1 MLDNVRVLLDKVVS
15 GERLTEEE
23 GVMLYRRCDL
33 LSLGRA
39 AGLIRRR
46 LHPEG
51 MVTFVV
57 DRNINYTNVCKS
69 ACRFCA
75 FYRHE
80 NDPDAYVLSHGEIMD
95 KIGELV
101 ALGGTQVL
109 IQGGLHP
116 GLKLDYFTDL
126 FRKIKERFQGV
137 HIHSLSP
144 PEIVHLAKTECLSV
158 RDVLVRLKEAGLDSL
173 PGGGAEI
180 LVNRVRQ
187 VISPRK
193 ITWQE
198 WVAVM
203 VTAFELGMF
212 GTATMMFGSVDSPE
226 DRVKHMVRV
235 REVQDQT
242 RGFTAFIPWAYQP
255 GNNELGGKPVA
266 AVEYL
271 RVLALSRI
279 ILDNVRNI
287 QASWV
292 TQGAKIGQIALAF
305 GANDFGGTML
315 EENVVRAAGASY
327 RVEQDEI
334 LRVIRDAGF
343 VPAQRT
349 TDYRIIRV
357 FPH

>member
-1 MLDNVRVLLDKVVS
+1 MNSVNVLLDKVVS
-15 GERLTEEE
+15 GERLSEEE
-23 GVMLYRRCDL
+23 GVALYHNCDL

-39 AGLIRRR
+39 ADLIRRR

-51 MVTFVV
+51 VVTFVV

-69 ACRFCA
+69 ACLFCA
-75 FYRHE
+75 FYRRE
-80 NDPDAYVLSHGEIMD
+80 EDPDAYVLSHEEIMD

-101 ALGGTQVL
+101 AQGGTQVL

-116 GLKLDYFTDL
+116 KLRLDYLTEL
-126 FRKIKERFQGV
+126 FRKIKARFPGV

-144 PEIVHLAKTECLSV
+144 PEIVHLAKTEDLSV
-158 RDVLVRLKEAGLDSL
+158 KDVLLRLKDTGLDSL

-198 WVAVM
+198 WMAVM
-203 VTAFELGMF
+203 VTAFELGLF
-212 GTATMMFGSVDSPE
+212 GTATMMFGSVDTPE
-226 DRVKHMVRV
+226 DRVKHIVRV
-235 REVQDQT
+235 REVQDKT
-242 RGFTAFIPWAYQP
+242 GGFSAFIPWTYQP
-255 GNNELGGKPVA
+255 GNNELGGEPVA
-266 AVEYL
+266 VVDYL

-279 ILDNVRNI
+279 LLDNVRNI

-292 TQGAKIGQIALAF
+292 TQGVKVGQVALAF

-315 EENVVRAAGASY
+315 EENVVRAAGTGY
-327 RVEQDEI
+327 RAEQDEI
-334 LRVIRDAGF
+334 VRVIRDAGF
-343 VPAQRT
+343 IPAQRT
-349 TDYRIIRV
+349 TDYRIIRT
-357 FPH
+357 FLQ